1 MRYRTALAPLVLL
14 ILLAVSIY
22 VFAQRDSFDP
32 QRVIDP
38 LPPITEFDIKKA
50 EEVADQ
56 LSPEEFVIGVVVDGQ
71 PRAYPI
77 NMLTGPQRE
86 IINDELGGTA
96 IAATW

>member
-1 MRYRTALAPLVLL
+1 MRYLKALAPFALL
-14 ILLAVSIY
+14 TFAALSLY
-22 VFAQRDSFDP
+22 VFAQPKSFDP
-32 QRVIDP
+32 QRVIDA
-38 LPPITEFDIKKA
+38 LPPITQFEIKGA
-50 EEVADQ
+50 EEVSDQ
-56 LSPEEFVIGVVVDGQ
+56 LSPQEFVIGVVVGGQ